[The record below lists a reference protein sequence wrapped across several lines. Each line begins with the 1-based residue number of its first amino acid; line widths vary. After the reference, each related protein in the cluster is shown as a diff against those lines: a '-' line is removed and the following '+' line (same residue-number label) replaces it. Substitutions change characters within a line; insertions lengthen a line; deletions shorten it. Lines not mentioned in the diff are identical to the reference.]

1 METYVKILAKSW
13 AVSLAGIFCFAV
25 LVVLFAISG
34 CYGTDLSQFG
44 TLDYT
49 YVFWVVILLLILI
62 VNKKTRRNL
71 AKIRAMENLPD
82 KLVAY
87 RKNYVTSLFLGCCLV
102 SFIALVL
109 YMINHSFG
117 NIIFIFIS
125 FIWALLLRPYALKV
139 KIDLDLTEDDLSKFD
154 RLKFTL
160 NKKLY

>member
-1 METYVKILAKSW
+1 
-13 AVSLAGIFCFAV
+13 
-25 LVVLFAISG
+25 
-34 CYGTDLSQFG
+34 
-44 TLDYT
+44 
-49 YVFWVVILLLILI
+49 
-62 VNKKTRRNL
+62 
-71 AKIRAMENLPD
+71 MENLPD